1 MRSSKLQRPGRRQD
15 EALLAVVEE
24 DAGEETINDNKQQG
38 SSDTMAT
45 VAWPCRE
52 DRQRRLQQKHD
63 RDRGKK
69 AARLASRLR
78 LQSKRGATTRGRVA
92 ATTSGNCEKDIVAK
106 AIAIE
111 EKGEMAATGGSG
123 QRKVAG
129 VNTAVQGNAAV
140 EGGSGDTVVREWAT
154 ATRSSNCSGRWQ
166 GWPAVMKRGGTAM
179 AEAAR
184 LTGKG

>member
-1 MRSSKLQRPGRRQD
+1 MRSSRLQRPGQRRD
-15 EALLAVVEE
+15 EALLAVVE
-24 DAGEETINDNKQQG
+24 DAGEETGNDNKQQG

-45 VAWPCRE
+45 AAWP
-52 DRQRRLQQKHD
+52 KHD

-78 LQSKRGATTRGRVA
+78 LQSKRGATTRGRMA
-92 ATTSGNCEKDIVAK
+92 ATTSGNCEKDVVAK

-166 GWPAVMKRGGTAM
+166 GWPTVMKRGGTAM